1 MKVKIYNKNTII
13 RSFEKKDISKN
24 FINSLNNIKIN
35 RFLHVGK
42 KKQTFKSAL
51 QYFLSMNKKNYY
63 YFAVFDKKKNFFI
76 GTITFRPKTKKTC
89 YIGFMI
95 SNINY
100 LGSSLF
106 FEAINNSISFM
117 IYKKNYTKVLSAAD
131 KENLASSFTSLK
143 IGFQLVK
150 NKVSE
155 QSFFF
160 ELKKKNFKQKTKFKI
175 L

>member
-1 MKVKIYNKNTII
+1 
-13 RSFEKKDISKN
+13 
-24 FINSLNNIKIN
+24 
-35 RFLHVGK
+35 
-42 KKQTFKSAL
+42 
-51 QYFLSMNKKNYY
+51 
-63 YFAVFDKKKNFFI
+63 
-76 GTITFRPKTKKTC
+76 
-89 YIGFMI
+89 MI

-160 ELKKKNFKQKTKFKI
+160 ELKKKNFKQKTKFKFYEQN
-175 L
+175 